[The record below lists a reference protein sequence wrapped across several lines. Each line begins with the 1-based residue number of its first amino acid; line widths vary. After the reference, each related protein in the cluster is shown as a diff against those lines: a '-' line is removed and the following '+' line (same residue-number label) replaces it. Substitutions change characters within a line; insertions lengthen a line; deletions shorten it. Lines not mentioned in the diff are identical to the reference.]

1 MHEKPRK
8 VVLYL
13 GEEAQSAV
21 DENRWERD
29 LLRNF
34 IFLTFLFLTMWIR
47 YLFKHTNEAQIKQK
61 LALRFFWKKVGEEVA
76 EYPI

>member
-1 MHEKPRK
+1 MLLIIFASTIHEKPRK

-34 IFLTFLFLTMWIR
+34 IFLTFLFLTM
-47 YLFKHTNEAQIKQK
+47 
-61 LALRFFWKKVGEEVA
+61 
-76 EYPI
+76 